1 MADAGSPPP
10 LDYSTSRPVGKK
22 VGYNVVVGILMLVVA
37 GLMAFGAYTH
47 RPTDDILELLKMNV
61 TWVLKPN
68 VYYAVMAIAG
78 LLVIAGIW
86 RIIRVLR

>member
-1 MADAGSPPP
+1 
-10 LDYSTSRPVGKK
+10 LTCFR
-22 VGYNVVVGILMLVVA
+22 
-37 GLMAFGAYTH
+37 FF
-47 RPTDDILELLKMNV
+47 ELLKMNV